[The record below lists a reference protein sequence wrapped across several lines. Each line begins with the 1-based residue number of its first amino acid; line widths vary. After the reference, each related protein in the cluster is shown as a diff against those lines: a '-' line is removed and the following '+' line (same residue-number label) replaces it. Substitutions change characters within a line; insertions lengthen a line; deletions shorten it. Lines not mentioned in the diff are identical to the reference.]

1 MGLISLELGTEYFC
15 SLIPAVV
22 THPTPQ
28 TQQHAVNFYSYFTLV
43 SLIKQIAFT
52 DQKGYWGRG
61 GKNVGLASL
70 PRPEPFRGAPHSR
83 KTTLLPG
90 FGTETDRLLLAQL
103 LNNWVGGY
111 RVKGFPSS
119 SVVKEPACNSGDVGL
134 LPGSGRSPGEGSGNS
149 LQYYCQE
156 NPVDRGAWWAIRSQR
171 VRHGWTTEHT
181 HTHTHTQTHTPH
193 THTQSTVFFK
203 GKCIYLIL

>member
-1 MGLISLELGTEYFC
+1 MINELEKHKDRAQGSSGILGLGLLALHQDPKWLNMGLISLELGTEYFC

-28 TQQHAVNFYSYFTLV
+28 TQQHAVNFYSYFILV

-70 PRPEPFRGAPHSR
+70 PRPEPFRGAAHSR
-83 KTTLLPG
+83 KSTLLPG

-111 RVKGFPSS
+111 RVKGFPNS
-119 SVVKEPACNSGDVGL
+119 SVEKEPACNSGDVGL
-134 LPGSGRSPGEGSGNS
+134 LPGSGRSPGEGSGS
-149 LQYYCQE
+149 SIIARKI
-156 NPVDRGAWWAIRSQR
+156 P
-171 VRHGWTTEHT
+171 
-181 HTHTHTQTHTPH
+181 
-193 THTQSTVFFK
+193 
-203 GKCIYLIL
+203 